1 MLFHYTKKKK
11 GGDGNRKKNNALQ
24 NQNCFDT
31 YIFILMKNDPS
42 LDFKTAEKK
51 EKLQEKIFI

>member
-1 MLFHYTKKKK
+1 MKIA
-11 GGDGNRKKNNALQ
+11 KKNNALQ

-51 EKLQEKIFI
+51 EKLQEKIVV